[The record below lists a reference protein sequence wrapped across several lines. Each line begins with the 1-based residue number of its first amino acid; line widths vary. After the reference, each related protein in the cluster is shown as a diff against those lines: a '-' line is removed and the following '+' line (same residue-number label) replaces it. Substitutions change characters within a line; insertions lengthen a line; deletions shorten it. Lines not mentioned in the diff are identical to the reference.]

1 MQMVQIVDALA
12 PAVDLLLCETMAS
25 GAEAWAAASAAAASG
40 LPTW

>member
-1 MQMVQIVDALA
+1 MQIAAALA

-25 GAEAWAAASAAAASG
+25 ADEAWAAASAAAATG

>member
-1 MQMVQIVDALA
+1 MKQIATTLA

-25 GAEAWAAASAAAASG
+25 SHEAWAAASAAAATG